1 MKNKKLQNISS
12 VVKAAIFTIA
22 LLVQISFGIN
32 ISEAQIVINESFKF
46 REGDRYTSVSVDTNN
61 VNPGSAGANTVWNFS
76 GVTFLNDPFE
86 NIFISPGQAQGSE
99 YFPGATLVQKIDS
112 TYIYSKE
119 EGNAFYS
126 MGMYSVKDGVR
137 IFSDMQKIFQYPF
150 AFNNSFTDSYSALM
164 EGKGYTV
171 ASHGQYTL
179 TADAWG
185 TLILPAA
192 TYSNSLRVKSVTS
205 NTDTINYEGSVLVST
220 SLSTNYSWYVIGSKA
235 PVFSISYV
243 QTPFGSYKYVSYSY
257 PVVSGISSNINAS
270 ADKFTLEQNYPNP
283 FNPSTKISFSI
294 PKAGVVSLKIYD
306 IAGKE
311 VAVVANEFMNAG
323 KFTAEFNASA
333 LTSGTYFY
341 RLETNGLS
349 ETRKMILVK

>member
-1 MKNKKLQNISS
+1 MKNKNLQNIKTVIRSI
-12 VVKAAIFTIA
+12 IFTFA
-22 LLVQISFGIN
+22 LIIQVSVTGIN
-32 ISEAQIVINESFKF
+32 SSEAQIVINESFKF

-61 VNPGSAGANTVWNFS
+61 VNQGSAGANTVWNFS

-86 NIFISPGQAQGSE
+86 NVFINPEQAQGSE
-99 YFPGATLVQKIDS
+99 FFPGATLVQKIDS
-112 TYIYSKE
+112 TYIYSRE

-126 MGMYSVKDGVR
+126 MGMYAGKEGTR

-150 AFNNSFTDSYSALM
+150 AFSNSFTDSYSALM

-185 TLILPAA
+185 TLILPSA
-192 TYSNSLRVKSVTS
+192 TYSNSLRVKSITN
-205 NTDTINYEGSVLVST
+205 NTDTINYEGSVLVSS
-220 SLSTNYSWYVIGSKA
+220 SLSVNYSWYVSGSKA

-257 PVVSGISSNINAS
+257 PVVSGISSNNEV
-270 ADKFTLEQNYPNP
+270 ADKFTLDQNFPNP

-294 PKAGVVSLKIYD
+294 PKAGFVSMKIYD

-323 KFTAEFNASA
+323 KYTADFNASS

-341 RLETNGLS
+341 RLEANGLS

>member
-1 MKNKKLQNISS
+1 MKNKNLQNISS

-46 REGDRYTSVSVDTNN
+46 RAGDRYTSVSVDTAN
-61 VNPGSAGANTVWNFS
+61 VSQGAAGANITWNFS
-76 GVTFLNDPFE
+76 GVSLLNDPFE
-86 NIFISPGQAQGSE
+86 NMFVSPVQTPGSE

-112 TYIYSKE
+112 TYIYTKE

-126 MGMYSVKDGVR
+126 MGMYAGKEGTR
-137 IFSDMQKIFQYPF
+137 IFGDMQKTFQYPF
-150 AFNNSFTDSYSALM
+150 AFSNSFTDSYSAVM
-164 EGKGYTV
+164 EGKGYSV
-171 ASHGQYTL
+171 ISNGQYTV

-192 TYSNSLRVKSVTS
+192 TYSNSLRVKSVTN
-205 NTDTINYEGSVLVST
+205 NTDTINYEGSVLVSA
-220 SLSTNYSWYVIGSKA
+220 SLSTNYSWYVSGSKA
-235 PVFSISYV
+235 PVFSISYI
-243 QTPFGSYKYVSYSY
+243 QTQFGTFKYVSYSY
-257 PVVSGISSNINAS
+257 PVVSGIIGNNAA

-283 FNPSTKISFSI
+283 FNPSTKISFSV
-294 PKAGVVSLKIYD
+294 PKPGFVSLKIFD
-306 IAGKE
+306 ITGKE
-311 VAVVANEFMNAG
+311 AAVVTNEFMNAG
-323 KFTAEFNASA
+323 KYTAEFNASS

-341 RLETNGLS
+341 RLEANGFS